1 MKAIIF
7 TTLLTL
13 SHANPN
19 NGDSSYTNILNN
31 LPDITDSDLQ
41 SSMEFA
47 ETSGRLNSNP
57 MRFQEANLAEDPS
70 TETTETDTDTDA
82 TTQPMSTDEMNRLRA
97 SGSSDTEVAV
107 EQAKRKIVQN
117 KMETAT
123 QAMASEENQET
134 QEAEEKQ
141 SQTNQEDTEIKDE
154 KAERMDN
161 AIENAALN
169 EKASMEQDEQKENAK
184 KEILESV
191 KVEAEQEAEI
201 EAGKLA
207 SSGMSPEDII
217 NADKSDRQAQYL
229 ASMSP
234 GAISA
239 AELELSSVFSS
250 VIGSK

>member
-1 MKAIIF
+1 
-7 TTLLTL
+7 
-13 SHANPN
+13 
-19 NGDSSYTNILNN
+19 
-31 LPDITDSDLQ
+31 
-41 SSMEFA
+41 
-47 ETSGRLNSNP
+47 
-57 MRFQEANLAEDPS
+57 
-70 TETTETDTDTDA
+70 
-82 TTQPMSTDEMNRLRA
+82 
-97 SGSSDTEVAV
+97 
-107 EQAKRKIVQN
+107 
-117 KMETAT
+117 AT

>member
-1 MKAIIF
+1 
-7 TTLLTL
+7 
-13 SHANPN
+13 
-19 NGDSSYTNILNN
+19 
-31 LPDITDSDLQ
+31 
-41 SSMEFA
+41 
-47 ETSGRLNSNP
+47 
-57 MRFQEANLAEDPS
+57 
-70 TETTETDTDTDA
+70 
-82 TTQPMSTDEMNRLRA
+82 
-97 SGSSDTEVAV
+97 
-107 EQAKRKIVQN
+107 
-117 KMETAT
+117 METAT

-134 QEAEEKQ
+134 QEAEETQ

-250 VIGSK
+250 VIGSKKMKKKGKK

>member
-1 MKAIIF
+1 MKAIVI

-13 SHANPN
+13 SHSTPN
-19 NGDSSYTNILNN
+19 ADSSYTNILNN

-47 ETSGRLNSNP
+47 ETSGRLNTNP

-70 TETTETDTDTDA
+70 TETSTDTDTDA

-123 QAMASEENQET
+123 QAMASEESQET

-141 SQTNQEDTEIKDE
+141 AQTNQEDTEIKDE

-161 AIENAALN
+161 AIENAVLN